1 MTRTR
6 WPRRLPPAPV
16 EPPAWVRHFNL
27 ADWSEPDDYE
37 LQMTA
42 GLAEAGCHGRLA
54 EAQRWHAER
63 RWCAAMNAWYC
74 AHPEADHRF
83 EELLERRRRRLARG
97 RTEAEPA
104 DDGT

>member
-1 MTRTR
+1 
-6 WPRRLPPAPV
+6 LPPAPV
-16 EPPAWVRHFNL
+16 EPPAWVRSFNL

-42 GLAEAGCHGRLA
+42 GLAEHGLTERLA

-63 RWCAAMNAWYC
+63 RWCAAMNAWYA
-74 AHPEADHRF
+74 AHPGADHRF

-97 RTEAEPA
+97 RVEAEPG
-104 DDGT
+104 DDGA